1 MSSIAIR
8 TIIVAGN
15 GLTKEAVAS
24 AEIKPGMLVERV
36 AGGKVQPHSTGG
48 GAGTASFAVE
58 DDHQGRTID
67 DAYVIDERVILEY
80 AVKGEEINAIAG
92 GAIAE
97 GDLLASAGDGKVV
110 KWVAGNVALG
120 VAVTEATA
128 ADERV
133 VMEII

>member
-1 MSSIAIR
+1 MSSTAIR

-24 AEIKPGMLVERV
+24 EEIKPGMLVERIPD
-36 AGGKVQPHSTGG
+36 GKVQPHSTGG

-58 DDHQGRTID
+58 DDHQGKTID
-67 DAYVIDERVILEY
+67 DAYAIDDRVILEY

-97 GDLLASAGDGKVV
+97 GDLIASAGDGKVV
-110 KWVAGNVALG
+110 KWVSGNVALG
-120 VAVTEATA
+120 VAVTSATA

-133 VMEII
+133 VIEVI